1 MYRLETFQ
9 RLDES
14 LLTALG
20 DKTERRLATLGL
32 VNLADLIRF
41 FPRRLLTAAG
51 ASDLSSI
58 EAGESVA
65 VVAKPA
71 RLQMILTPGSYQKG
85 RRGLKGRLT
94 GVLVDDRSSIG
105 LTFFGREIY
114 LKFWEKELN
123 QGHNGIF
130 VGKVGAYRGALQMTN
145 PQFIMLDENG
155 HPIGRGNQDK
165 IKLAER
171 LQRST
176 AIGIYPA
183 NKHVDT
189 WQVADAAMVATDLL
203 AGIKDP
209 MPKNLR
215 AEYDLPDLY
224 QAISDI
230 HRPKDLASFER
241 GKYRLKF
248 DEALALQVAMAT
260 RRLANLSNKAMTIEV
275 RDNGLLSKF
284 DAGLPFELTDGQR
297 QVSDEIFTDLAKPTP
312 MQRLLQG
319 EVGSGKTVVALRAML
334 ACVDAGYQAVLMAP
348 TEVLAAQHYATIN
361 ELLVSLGVQVALLT
375 GAMPKQEADSVRARI
390 ACGQAQIVIGTHA
403 LIADRVEFCDVGL
416 VIIDE
421 QHRFGV
427 QQRELLKSKAGLSP
441 HVLVLTATP
450 IPRSIAMVLFG
461 ESQISVLRELPVGRQ
476 DVQTTVVNTKENPNW
491 VPRIWQRIAEEVAA
505 GRQAFVVCPRISV
518 SDDEGVSDAAPP
530 AAVEDV
536 FATLSAGPLKGLRL
550 GMLHG
555 RLSSDEKQSV
565 MKQMAAGSLDV
576 LVATTVIEVGVDIPN
591 ASVMVILDADRFGIA
606 QLHQLRG
613 RIGRGNLP
621 GLCLLTTGVD
631 PKGLS
636 AERLQTV
643 AASRD
648 GFELAEKDLLTRK
661 EGDILGLDQSG
672 RRSSLRLLRVVND
685 AKLLERARWLAEK
698 LVTDSIEESA
708 DWICD
713 MVTSIESQAS

>member
-20 DKTERRLATLGL
+20 DKTQRRLATLGL
-32 VNLADLIRF
+32 ASVGDLIRF
-41 FPRRLLTAAG
+41 FPRRLLMAAG

-71 RLQMILTPGSYQKG
+71 RLEMILTPGSFQKG
-85 RRGLKGRLT
+85 RRGLKGRLS
-94 GVLVDDRSSIG
+94 GVLVDSSSTIG
-105 LTFFGREIY
+105 LTFFGREHY

-123 QGHNGIF
+123 QGHTGIF

-155 HPIGRGNQDK
+155 RPIGRGNQDK

-189 WQVADAAMVATDLL
+189 WQVADAAMVAVDLL
-203 AGIKDP
+203 TGIADP
-209 MPKNLR
+209 MSEKLR
-215 AEYDLPDLY
+215 SDYDLPALY
-224 QAISDI
+224 QAICDI
-230 HRPKDLASFER
+230 HQPRDLASFER

-248 DEALALQVAMAT
+248 DEALALQVTMAT
-260 RRLANLSNKAMTIEV
+260 RRLDDLAHQAPVITVKN
-275 RDNGLLSKF
+275 DGLLADF
-284 DAGLPFELTDGQR
+284 DAGLPFELTEGQC
-297 QVSDEIFTDLAKPTP
+297 QVSEEIFTDLAKPTP
-312 MQRLLQG
+312 MRRLLQG
-319 EVGSGKTVVALRAML
+319 EVGSGKTVVALRSML
-334 ACVDAGYQAVLMAP
+334 ACVDAGRQAVLMAP
-348 TEVLAAQHYATIN
+348 TEVLAGQHYATIS
-361 ELLVSLGVQVALLT
+361 ELLGVLGVEVVLLT
-375 GAMPKQEADSVRARI
+375 GAMPRQVAADVRARI
-390 ACGQAQIVIGTHA
+390 ASGQAQIVIGTHA
-403 LIADRVEFCDVGL
+403 LIADRVEFSDAGL
-416 VIIDE
+416 VIVDE

-427 QQRELLKSKAGLSP
+427 QQRELLASKAGLSP
-441 HVLVLTATP
+441 HMLVLTATP

-461 ESQISVLRELPVGRQ
+461 ESAISVLRQLPAGRQ
-476 DVQTTVVNTKENPNW
+476 DVQTTIVNTKLNPNW

-505 GRQAFVVCPRISV
+505 GRQAFVVCPRISS
-518 SDDEGVSDAAPP
+518 SDDEDVLDGENP

-536 FATLSAGPLKGLRL
+536 FASLSTGPLKGLRL
-550 GMLHG
+550 GCLHG
-555 RLSSDEKQSV
+555 RLSSDEKQSL
-565 MKQMAAGSLDV
+565 MRQMAAGTLDV

-613 RIGRGNLP
+613 RIGRGELP
-621 GLCLLTTGVD
+621 GLCLLATSAAPGS
-631 PKGLS
+631 PG
-636 AERLQTV
+636 AERLETV
-643 AASRD
+643 ATSRD
-648 GFELAEKDLLTRK
+648 GFELAEQDLLTRK

-672 RRSSLRLLRVVND
+672 RHSSLRLLRVVND
-685 AKLLERARWLAEK
+685 AKLLDCTRQLAED
-698 LVTDSIEESA
+698 LVANPNEETA

-713 MVTSIESQAS
+713 MVTSIESQTD